1 MLQLIEG
8 GAKTGK
14 STRIRQDLLA
24 LADRE
29 EISSGELLLLVPEQF
44 SYETERAYYHALGI
58 RRADRVQVLSF
69 KRLSDEVFRE
79 YGGLAG
85 ETAGDPAKLLAM
97 KLALQ
102 DCKGELRL
110 YAPLVKRPDLPG
122 QMLKA
127 MSELKHAAISL
138 EMLEEA
144 AKKAEGFLKDKL
156 SDLALLRRTY
166 EALLGAHYTDE
177 EDDLSRAEEQIRAH
191 RWFAGKKV
199 WLDGFKSFTA
209 AQERILFL
217 MLEQGADVTAA
228 LSLSEGDPR
237 FSTTEQTALRLR
249 ALAHK
254 AGVPTP
260 APIRLTEAAGF
271 SDPSLQWFVKE
282 ALKNAPKP
290 YTEENTGVI
299 CCEMLN
305 EFDEASFAAARI
317 LELVR
322 GKEYAFEE
330 TAVLVRDM
338 DRYAPLLEA
347 AFDRYG
353 IPYYMDRTESIAS
366 MPLVRFIQHAAG
378 ALTAGFDRAEVL
390 SFLKCGMTDLSLEEL
405 DAFESY
411 SLVWNID
418 REGFFTPFTQNP
430 AGFADREMT
439 EGEKAE
445 LSKAESVREL
455 CVSLLSAFRK
465 EGEEGSWPRAV
476 LKLLTD
482 LSLPE
487 RLSRQILSLQR
498 QGRQQEAEDQ
508 KRTWSSVMDLLD
520 VMERMLAGQPMTIRE
535 FRDSFSV
542 CVAGCS
548 LGRIPQTLDSV
559 QIGGADRIRVTGKK
573 AVILLGA
580 NEGEFPL
587 LSSEDGL
594 FTDRERKTLAGLG
607 LEIAGN
613 LEERILEERFI
624 SWQALSCPTKQ
635 LTLVR
640 SLGDLAGKMRYP
652 SALISSFREI
662 FPNSP
667 VLHPNDLPPDYFCR
681 TEKTLF
687 LQYARSFTEKTPFAA
702 SAEALLFKDGW
713 GGKVQKLK
721 ETGSSRRFSLTDPVL
736 ARKLFGKELRVSPT
750 QIDVFFSCR
759 FQYFCRYGLH
769 LKPRKRAELNALS
782 RGDIVHFL
790 LERVLSGEYGDFRN
804 LSDPELSALLE
815 QLLSDYLDQ
824 ALGGGKEKGPTF
836 LYYYRRMRDAALR
849 IFKALR
855 AEFSQTKFV
864 IAGLEEKVE
873 PNARILPLTVPVD
886 EETSVVV
893 TGKIDRVDLFREADA
908 CYARIVDYKTGKK
921 AFDLSDIAQGLNLQ
935 MLLYLFA
942 LWKNGREEYANVTPA
957 GILYMPAHEP
967 APALPRNAG
976 EEEVEAASEKGYTMN
991 GLLLDNQDVLCAMEP
1006 DLAGRFLPVSLSRT
1020 SKSES
1025 LKGNYL
1031 AAAED
1036 FQNLELYT
1044 EGLLRS
1050 MADQLLSGEIEPD
1063 PYRNGDKRPCNYC
1076 DFRAVCGH
1084 ESKDAFRS
1092 IPKADLSDIAA
1103 ACDAA
1108 KEEEA

>member
-1 MLQLIEG
+1 
-8 GAKTGK
+8 
-14 STRIRQDLLA
+14 
-24 LADRE
+24 
-29 EISSGELLLLVPEQF
+29 
-44 SYETERAYYHALGI
+44 
-58 RRADRVQVLSF
+58 
-69 KRLSDEVFRE
+69 
-79 YGGLAG
+79 
-85 ETAGDPAKLLAM
+85 
-97 KLALQ
+97 
-102 DCKGELRL
+102 
-110 YAPLVKRPDLPG
+110 
-122 QMLKA
+122 
-127 MSELKHAAISL
+127 
-138 EMLEEA
+138 
-144 AKKAEGFLKDKL
+144 
-156 SDLALLRRTY
+156 
-166 EALLGAHYTDE
+166 
-177 EDDLSRAEEQIRAH
+177 
-191 RWFAGKKV
+191 
-199 WLDGFKSFTA
+199 
-209 AQERILFL
+209 
-217 MLEQGADVTAA
+217 
-228 LSLSEGDPR
+228 
-237 FSTTEQTALRLR
+237 
-249 ALAHK
+249 
-254 AGVPTP
+254 
-260 APIRLTEAAGF
+260 
-271 SDPSLQWFVKE
+271 
-282 ALKNAPKP
+282 
-290 YTEENTGVI
+290 
-299 CCEMLN
+299 
-305 EFDEASFAAARI
+305 
-317 LELVR
+317 
-322 GKEYAFEE
+322 
-330 TAVLVRDM
+330 
-338 DRYAPLLEA
+338 
-347 AFDRYG
+347 
-353 IPYYMDRTESIAS
+353 

-390 SFLKCGMTDLSLEEL
+390 SFLKCEMTDLSLEEL

-542 CVAGCS
+542 CAAGCS

-721 ETGSSRRFSLTDPVL
+721 ETGSSRRFSLTDPAL

>member
-1 MLQLIEG
+1 
-8 GAKTGK
+8 
-14 STRIRQDLLA
+14 
-24 LADRE
+24 
-29 EISSGELLLLVPEQF
+29 
-44 SYETERAYYHALGI
+44 
-58 RRADRVQVLSF
+58 
-69 KRLSDEVFRE
+69 
-79 YGGLAG
+79 
-85 ETAGDPAKLLAM
+85 
-97 KLALQ
+97 
-102 DCKGELRL
+102 
-110 YAPLVKRPDLPG
+110 
-122 QMLKA
+122 
-127 MSELKHAAISL
+127 
-138 EMLEEA
+138 
-144 AKKAEGFLKDKL
+144 
-156 SDLALLRRTY
+156 
-166 EALLGAHYTDE
+166 
-177 EDDLSRAEEQIRAH
+177 
-191 RWFAGKKV
+191 
-199 WLDGFKSFTA
+199 
-209 AQERILFL
+209 
-217 MLEQGADVTAA
+217 
-228 LSLSEGDPR
+228 
-237 FSTTEQTALRLR
+237 
-249 ALAHK
+249 
-254 AGVPTP
+254 
-260 APIRLTEAAGF
+260 
-271 SDPSLQWFVKE
+271 
-282 ALKNAPKP
+282 
-290 YTEENTGVI
+290 
-299 CCEMLN
+299 
-305 EFDEASFAAARI
+305 
-317 LELVR
+317 
-322 GKEYAFEE
+322 
-330 TAVLVRDM
+330 
-338 DRYAPLLEA
+338 
-347 AFDRYG
+347 
-353 IPYYMDRTESIAS
+353 
-366 MPLVRFIQHAAG
+366 
-378 ALTAGFDRAEVL
+378 
-390 SFLKCGMTDLSLEEL
+390 
-405 DAFESY
+405 
-411 SLVWNID
+411 
-418 REGFFTPFTQNP
+418 
-430 AGFADREMT
+430 MT

-487 RLSRQILSLQR
+487 RLSRKILSLQR

-542 CVAGCS
+542 CAAGCS

-721 ETGSSRRFSLTDPVL
+721 ETGSSRRFSLTDPAL

-967 APALPRNAG
+967 VPALPRNAG

>member
-1 MLQLIEG
+1 
-8 GAKTGK
+8 
-14 STRIRQDLLA
+14 
-24 LADRE
+24 
-29 EISSGELLLLVPEQF
+29 
-44 SYETERAYYHALGI
+44 
-58 RRADRVQVLSF
+58 
-69 KRLSDEVFRE
+69 
-79 YGGLAG
+79 
-85 ETAGDPAKLLAM
+85 
-97 KLALQ
+97 
-102 DCKGELRL
+102 
-110 YAPLVKRPDLPG
+110 
-122 QMLKA
+122 
-127 MSELKHAAISL
+127 
-138 EMLEEA
+138 
-144 AKKAEGFLKDKL
+144 
-156 SDLALLRRTY
+156 
-166 EALLGAHYTDE
+166 
-177 EDDLSRAEEQIRAH
+177 
-191 RWFAGKKV
+191 
-199 WLDGFKSFTA
+199 
-209 AQERILFL
+209 
-217 MLEQGADVTAA
+217 
-228 LSLSEGDPR
+228 
-237 FSTTEQTALRLR
+237 
-249 ALAHK
+249 
-254 AGVPTP
+254 
-260 APIRLTEAAGF
+260 
-271 SDPSLQWFVKE
+271 
-282 ALKNAPKP
+282 
-290 YTEENTGVI
+290 
-299 CCEMLN
+299 
-305 EFDEASFAAARI
+305 
-317 LELVR
+317 
-322 GKEYAFEE
+322 
-330 TAVLVRDM
+330 
-338 DRYAPLLEA
+338 
-347 AFDRYG
+347 
-353 IPYYMDRTESIAS
+353 
-366 MPLVRFIQHAAG
+366 
-378 ALTAGFDRAEVL
+378 
-390 SFLKCGMTDLSLEEL
+390 
-405 DAFESY
+405 
-411 SLVWNID
+411 
-418 REGFFTPFTQNP
+418 
-430 AGFADREMT
+430 
-439 EGEKAE
+439 
-445 LSKAESVREL
+445 
-455 CVSLLSAFRK
+455 
-465 EGEEGSWPRAV
+465 
-476 LKLLTD
+476 
-482 LSLPE
+482 
-487 RLSRQILSLQR
+487 
-498 QGRQQEAEDQ
+498 
-508 KRTWSSVMDLLD
+508 MDLLD

-542 CVAGCS
+542 CAAGCS

-635 LTLVR
+635 LALVR

-721 ETGSSRRFSLTDPVL
+721 ETGSSRRFSLTDPAL